1 MGGFQGGSSGGRGD
15 FQVYSFSLDLYINFK
30 WLHST
35 SISLLSLPLDDT
47 IQSSSLIMMLKF
59 SSFLTLALVL
69 FSVDVVTATSV
80 PTGREVIVG
89 GFSGPATVY
98 DVPQGGMQ

>member
-1 MGGFQGGSSGGRGD
+1 
-15 FQVYSFSLDLYINFK
+15 
-30 WLHST
+30 
-35 SISLLSLPLDDT
+35 
-47 IQSSSLIMMLKF
+47 MMLKI
-59 SSFLTLALVL
+59 SSFSTLALVL
-69 FSVDVVTATSV
+69 FSIDVVTATSV